1 MKMESTTIAAWVLGV
16 IGVAM
21 FATGLILT
29 TARKPE
35 PAPTATQWSEWDADT
50 PPKLGPK
57 VLTAEGWSPVPPAG
71 TYLTTEPSPAS
82 PTFEE
87 VLARP
92 GAVVG
97 NVIVSEKM
105 LVPKP
110 FPDTDTGAGTLT
122 VNSTITIP
130 GHHVITQ
137 AEAEEVM
144 VIIRDSLYAHY
155 FALEFYETAAK
166 TMTKPEEQSAVW
178 ENIRR
183 VAGNGKRLIE
193 FEAKWRKRVEEGKP

>member
-1 MKMESTTIAAWVLGV
+1 MLGV

-137 AEAEEVM
+137 AEAEEV
-144 VIIRDSLYAHY
+144 VKLLSDHAENLESFLEQLRQERRTDDAARISADTSL
-155 FALEFYETAAK
+155 AK
-166 TMTKPEEQSAVW
+166 AT
-178 ENIRR
+178 
-183 VAGNGKRLIE
+183 L
-193 FEAKWRKRVEEGKP
+193 AKWRKRVEEGKK